1 MTRRKGDHGMN
12 EPRWIS
18 QKPRS
23 ILLATDLSPRC
34 DRALDRAVFLA
45 EQWQSKLV
53 ILHVLEDARSWDS
66 EAAVPSWRRP
76 PDPIAIA
83 QRRLIED
90 VGPAAETAAIV
101 IEEGDPAE
109 AIQRTAETRECDL
122 IVTGIARDE
131 LFGRFALGTTVDQL
145 LRTSSLP
152 VLVVKNRTRHPYR
165 DILVATDFSEA
176 SRHAVQMASRFF
188 PGQKLTIFH
197 AYDPPMSGFTS
208 DLASYRRQYRT
219 IAETQYE
226 DFINAMPSG
235 DQIRRLARPVL
246 EFGAPDRL
254 LRDYCRDIRVDLVVL
269 GTQGRSALFEMFI
282 GSVAKQIMAGL
293 SCDAL
298 VIREPRAAT
307 ES

>member
-1 MTRRKGDHGMN
+1 MS
-12 EPRWIS
+12 EPHWIS
-18 QKPRS
+18 RKPQS

-45 EQWQSKLV
+45 EQWRSKLV

-66 EAAVPSWRRP
+66 EATVPSWRRP

-90 VGPAAETAAIV
+90 VGVAAETAAIV
-101 IEEGDPAE
+101 IEEGDPVE
-109 AIQRTAETRECDL
+109 AIQRTAEAQECDL

-152 VLVVKNRTRHPYR
+152 VLVVKNRTRHGYR
-165 DILVATDFSEA
+165 NILVATDFSEA
-176 SRHAVQMASRFF
+176 SRHAVQMAVRFF

-197 AYDPPMSGFTS
+197 AYDPPMSGFAS
-208 DLASYRRQYRT
+208 DPASYRRQYRT

-226 DFINAMPSG
+226 DFINAMPSS
-235 DQIRRLARPVL
+235 DQIRTLARPVL
-246 EFGAPDRL
+246 EFGTPDQL
-254 LRDYCRDIRVDLVVL
+254 LRDYCRDTRVDLVVL

-282 GSVAKQIMAGL
+282 GSVAKQIMAEL
-293 SCDAL
+293 PCDAL
-298 VIREPRAAT
+298 LVREPADPAGAG
-307 ES
+307 